1 MYEHLKGKKLLIVGS
16 QLEEGIVDVCHELGI
31 YTVVVD
37 NATDRKIA
45 RAKNVADEA
54 WDISYNDTDVIVE
67 KCREAGIDGVFAGYG
82 EFRVIAASRI
92 AEKLGTPYYA
102 TVEQIEL
109 TANKKQFRDECM
121 KYDIPVPRNYA
132 EDEGLTEEVK
142 DSIVYP
148 VIIKPA
154 DRSGRIGISICH
166 NREQLDEGIEFAMSK
181 SEIGVCVVE
190 DYLVGTE
197 FTAIYTFKNGEYSL
211 SGIDAKYLTRDQKKE
226 NFLCDCSMAP
236 AYFVNEFI
244 EQVDS
249 KIKAF
254 LAGIGV
260 KDGMAN
266 FQGMFTDRGIY
277 IFEMGLRLNGNND
290 WKFIEKTNGISFVK
304 MMIAHSLTGDMC
316 DDLSKDNPRFKE
328 YFCTLPFYAHEG
340 VIGRF
345 ELGDIL
351 KQPWAEISTLNA
363 GVGSRMEDDG
373 TSRQKVAAFLI
384 QADTLEL
391 LKERIRYI
399 QKNFIVEDE
408 NGRNMLFEPFDCEVL
423 RESINK

>member
-16 QLEEGIVDVCHELGI
+16 QLEEGIVDVCHEMGI

-37 NATDRKIA
+37 NATDRKVA
-45 RAKNVADEA
+45 RAKNISDEA

-121 KYDIPVPRNYA
+121 KYGIPVPRNYA
-132 EDEGLTEEVK
+132 EGGELTEEVK

-148 VIIKPA
+148 VIVKPA
-154 DRSGRIGISICH
+154 DRSGRIGISICYD
-166 NREQLDEGIEFAMSK
+166 RKQLDEGIEFALSK
-181 SEIGVCVVE
+181 SEVDVYVVE

-197 FTAIYTFKNGEYSL
+197 FAAIYTFKNGEYSL
-211 SGIDAKYLTRDQKKE
+211 SGVDAKYLTKDQKKE
-226 NFLCDCSMAP
+226 NFLCDCSVAP
-236 AYFVNEFI
+236 AYFIDEFVK
-244 EQVDS
+244 QVDS
-249 KIKAF
+249 KIKDF
-254 LAGIGV
+254 LRGIGV

-290 WKFIEKTNGISFVK
+290 WIFIEKTNGISFVK

-316 DDLSKDNPRFKE
+316 DDLSKDNPKFKE

-340 VIGRF
+340 VIGKF
-345 ELGDIL
+345 DMGDIL
-351 KQPWAEISTLNA
+351 EQPWAELSTLCA
-363 GVGSRMEDDG
+363 GVGSKMTDDG

-391 LKERIRYI
+391 LKKRIRYI

-408 NGRNMLFEPFDCEVL
+408 NGQNMLFEPFDCEVL
-423 RESINK
+423 KESINK